1 MSLAVLGIGTAL
13 PRYRYTQDDIV
24 AVAQT
29 ASCRTPDEE
38 EILEKLYRQTH
49 IDTRHLVHAP
59 VLINDIAQ
67 GTNESGTGYFSK
79 GTDDRGPDTAERMA
93 MYVRDALPLAKEAS
107 GKALE
112 NAKIQAS
119 SITHLVT
126 VSCTGF
132 SAPGFD
138 VGLIKT
144 LGLPAGVERTHVGF
158 MGCHGALNGLRV
170 SRGFVES
177 QPQARVLLCA
187 VEISSI
193 HYYYCWDPKRMVGN
207 ALFADGAAALVGAPR
222 IPGGANHWHARA
234 NGSCVFADS
243 EYAMT
248 WSIGNHGFDMT
259 LSAKIPNLIA
269 AHLRPWLEQ
278 WLGSLDLTIADI
290 GSWAIHPGG
299 PRVVSSVEEALGLP
313 ARTAWASY
321 QVLAECGNMSSPT
334 VLFILDRLR
343 ESNSP
348 RPCVALGFGPG
359 LTVEA
364 ALLV

>member
-13 PRYRYTQDDIV
+13 PRYRYTQDEIV
-24 AVAQT
+24 AVART
-29 ASCRTPDEE
+29 ASCRTDDEA

-49 IDTRHLVHAP
+49 IDTRYLVHAP
-59 VLINDIAQ
+59 VLINDIAN
-67 GTNESGTGYFSK
+67 GTNDSGTGYFSK

-93 MYVRDALPLAKEAS
+93 MYVRDALPLAKEAA

-112 NAKIQAS
+112 AAKTSPS

-144 LGLPAGVERTHVGF
+144 LGLPAEVERTHVGF

-170 SRGFVES
+170 ARSFVES
-177 QPQARVLLCA
+177 QLESRVLLCA

-207 ALFADGAAALVGAPR
+207 ALFADGAAALVGGSERAVQADNWR
-222 IPGGANHWHARA
+222 ALA

-269 AHLRPWLEQ
+269 THLRPWLEK
-278 WLGSLDLTIADI
+278 WLASRNLTVADI

-299 PRVVSSVEEALGLP
+299 PRVVSSVEEALGLKEK
-313 ARTAWASY
+313 TAWASY
-321 QVLAECGNMSSPT
+321 EVLANCGNMSSPT
-334 VLFILDRLR
+334 VLFIINRLR
-343 ESNSP
+343 QKNAP

-364 ALLV
+364 ALFG

>member
-1 MSLAVLGIGTAL
+1 
-13 PRYRYTQDDIV
+13 
-24 AVAQT
+24 
-29 ASCRTPDEE
+29 
-38 EILEKLYRQTH
+38 
-49 IDTRHLVHAP
+49 
-59 VLINDIAQ
+59 
-67 GTNESGTGYFSK
+67 
-79 GTDDRGPDTAERMA
+79 
-93 MYVRDALPLAKEAS
+93 MYVRDALPLAREAAL
-107 GKALE
+107 KALE
-112 NAKIQAS
+112 DAQTAPE

-170 SRGFVES
+170 ARSFVDA

-207 ALFADGAAALVGAPR
+207 ALFADGAAALVGG
-222 IPGGANHWHARA
+222 PGNSNQSDGWRALA

-248 WSIGNHGFDMT
+248 WSIGNYGFDMT

-278 WLGSLDLTIADI
+278 WLASLNLTIAEV

-313 ARTAWASY
+313 EKTAWASY
-321 QVLAECGNMSSPT
+321 EVLANCGNMSSPT
-334 VLFILDRLR
+334 VLFILNRLR
-343 ESNSP
+343 QKNAP

-364 ALLV
+364 ALFG

>member
-13 PRYRYTQDDIV
+13 PKYRYTQDEIV
-24 AVAQT
+24 AIART
-29 ASCRTPDEE
+29 ASCRTPDDEE
-38 EILEKLYRQTH
+38 VLEKLYRHTH
-49 IDTRHLVHAP
+49 IESRYMVHSP
-59 VLINDIAQ
+59 VLINDIAK
-67 GTNESGTGYFSK
+67 GTNESGTGFFSK
-79 GTDDRGPDTAERMA
+79 GPDDRGPDTAERMA
-93 MYVRDALPLAKEAS
+93 MYVRDALPLAKDAA

-112 NAKIQAS
+112 EANVSPS

-138 VGLIKT
+138 IGLIKH
-144 LGLPAGVERTHVGF
+144 LGLPPEVGRTHVGF

-170 SRGFVES
+170 ARSFVES
-177 QPQARVLLCA
+177 QRQARVLLCA

-207 ALFADGAAALVGAPR
+207 ALFADGAAALVGAPDKESESQD
-222 IPGGANHWHARA
+222 WRA
-234 NGSCVFADS
+234 IDNGSCVFADS
-243 EYAMT
+243 EFAMT
-248 WSIGNHGFDMT
+248 WSIGNYGFDMT

-278 WLGSLDLTIADI
+278 WLASHRLTIADI

-313 ARTAWASY
+313 PKTAWASY
-321 QVLAECGNMSSPT
+321 EVLANCGNMSSPT
-334 VLFILDRLR
+334 VLFIVNRLR
-343 ESNSP
+343 QKNSP

-364 ALLV
+364 ALFG